1 MNITHSLA
9 LTLATAALLSCSASR
24 ASVSSNE
31 PNITTHSTT
40 GSTQNLKVLH
50 KITDQALYQQNI
62 VANLEFTLKKGDKTI
77 KVPGQ
82 LRMRKDDVI
91 RLQLMVPIIR
101 TEVGRVEFTP
111 DGVLVVDRLHK
122 QYVKASY
129 DEVSFLKNNGITFY
143 SLQSLFWNQLC
154 MPGEKKVGE
163 DQLSLF
169 QVADAQGDNAL
180 VSLADGQ
187 MSYQWTAAKT
197 SGLISQTKVT
207 YQSTQHG
214 TSSLTWQYSDFKTF
228 GSKQYPFTQVVTV
241 QTSLTDK
248 AKGASATFSLDDIN
262 SNADWD
268 NRTTLSDRY
277 TQVSAE
283 EVLAKLMSM

>member
-1 MNITHSLA
+1 MNITRSIT
-9 LTLATAALLSCSASR
+9 LTLATAALLSCGATR
-24 ASVSSNE
+24 ASVNSNE
-31 PNITTHSTT
+31 PHTTTHNTT
-40 GSTQNLKVLH
+40 GSSQDLQVLH
-50 KITDQALYQQNI
+50 KITDQSLYQQNV

-77 KVPGQ
+77 KLPGQ

-91 RLQLMVPIIR
+91 RLQLLVPILR

-111 DGVLVVDRLHK
+111 DGVLVVDRIHK

-143 SLQSLFWNQLC
+143 TLQSLLWNQLC

-163 DQLSLF
+163 DQLRQF
-169 QVADAQGDNAL
+169 QVTDGSSDNAL
-180 VSLADGQ
+180 VSLTDGQ
-187 MSYQWTAAKT
+187 MGYQWTAAKAT
-197 SGLISQTKVT
+197 GLISQAIVT
-207 YQSTQHG
+207 YQSSTHG
-214 TSSLTWQYSDFKTF
+214 TTSLTWQYSDFKAF
-228 GSKQYPFTQVVTV
+228 GSKKYPFTQVVTV

-262 SNADWD
+262 SSSDWD

-283 EVLAKLMSM
+283 DVLAKLMSM

>member
-1 MNITHSLA
+1 MNITRSIT
-9 LTLATAALLSCSASR
+9 LTLATAALLSCGATR

-31 PNITTHSTT
+31 PHTTTHNTT
-40 GSTQNLKVLH
+40 GSSQDLQVLH
-50 KITDQALYQQNI
+50 KITDQSLYQQNV

-77 KVPGQ
+77 KLPGQ

-91 RLQLMVPIIR
+91 RLQLLVPILR

-111 DGVLVVDRLHK
+111 DGVLVVDRIHK

-143 SLQSLFWNQLC
+143 TLQSLLWNQLC

-163 DQLSLF
+163 DQLRQF
-169 QVADAQGDNAL
+169 QVTDGSSDNAL
-180 VSLADGQ
+180 VSLTDGQ
-187 MSYQWTAAKT
+187 MGYQWTAAKAT
-197 SGLISQTKVT
+197 GLISQAIVT
-207 YQSTQHG
+207 YQSSTHG
-214 TSSLTWQYSDFKTF
+214 ATSLTWQYSDFKAF
-228 GSKQYPFTQVVTV
+228 GSKKYPFTQVVTV

-262 SNADWD
+262 SSSDWD

-283 EVLAKLMSM
+283 DVLAKLMSM